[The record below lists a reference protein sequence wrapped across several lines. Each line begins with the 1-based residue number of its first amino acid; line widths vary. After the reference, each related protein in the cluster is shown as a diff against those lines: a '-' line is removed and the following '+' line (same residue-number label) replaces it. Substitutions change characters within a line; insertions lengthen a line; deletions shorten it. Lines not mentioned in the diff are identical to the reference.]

1 VPLPRPRPPL
11 HRPAVMCLPGVPGA
25 TPEAA
30 IAVTRQI
37 HLAPAASAPRRDS
50 EYAELSR
57 QVKQAGLMERRSAY
71 YAWKIAV
78 TIGMLAAGWTAFA
91 VVGDSW
97 WQLGVAAFLAAVF
110 AQIGFLG
117 HDAAH
122 PQVICTRPA

>member
-1 VPLPRPRPPL
+1 
-11 HRPAVMCLPGVPGA
+11 MCLPGDPGA

-37 HLAPAASAPRRDS
+37 QLAPAASAPRRGS

-117 HDAAH
+117 HDAGH
-122 PQVICTRPA
+122 RQVSAPGGPVTSPASGSATS